1 MSSSPPTRGSE
12 AWRRVLA
19 ARDWFVDAARA
30 AGPDAP
36 TLCEGWTVRHLV
48 GHLLTLRDDPVS
60 WPGIAL
66 PRLAPLTERR
76 MAVATVSGFEDA
88 LARLAD
94 RSPFMPLVLDS
105 PRSAWQHHL
114 GEYAVHTEDI
124 VRANPLPPTA
134 LDDATLA
141 ALWRRAAVAA
151 RQLHRRDGR
160 GLVLAWPSAGLE
172 TRVLPG
178 ATTDHVIGT
187 PLELLVWAHRGPDA
201 ADVRVVRAPGV

>member
-66 PRLAPLTERR
+66 PRLAPLTER
-76 MAVATVSGFEDA
+76 
-88 LARLAD
+88 
-94 RSPFMPLVLDS
+94 
-105 PRSAWQHHL
+105 
-114 GEYAVHTEDI
+114 
-124 VRANPLPPTA
+124 
-134 LDDATLA
+134 
-141 ALWRRAAVAA
+141 
-151 RQLHRRDGR
+151 
-160 GLVLAWPSAGLE
+160 
-172 TRVLPG
+172 
-178 ATTDHVIGT
+178 
-187 PLELLVWAHRGPDA
+187 
-201 ADVRVVRAPGV
+201 